1 MRVSLFSFL
10 RSNRINRSVVAW
22 QTREKGD
29 EAIRERL
36 PELKVKK
43 SLESDSQ
50 LFEGGYYE
58 WRTGHE
64 SIEGNV

>member
-1 MRVSLFSFL
+1 MRGSLFSFL
-10 RSNRINRSVVAW
+10 RRNRNARSVAAW
-22 QTREKGD
+22 QTRENGD
-29 EAIRERL
+29 EAIREGL
-36 PELKVKK
+36 PEHEVKK

-50 LFEGGYYE
+50 FFEGGYYE